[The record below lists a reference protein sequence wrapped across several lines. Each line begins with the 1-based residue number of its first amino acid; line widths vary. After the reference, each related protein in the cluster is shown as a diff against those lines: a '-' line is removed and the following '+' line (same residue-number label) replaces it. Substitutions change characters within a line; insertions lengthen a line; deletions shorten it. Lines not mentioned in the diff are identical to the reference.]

1 MQKLQKCGMRLYL
14 VGLDSEK
21 LRRYEASGISNRFH
35 KQQGEVSVLKQTV
48 HWRMNCVEH
57 NLDISTPPTITLDS
71 SVMVK
76 PCPLANIIAFRN
88 LSV

>member
-1 MQKLQKCGMRLYL
+1 MRLCL
-14 VGLDSEK
+14 MGLDSEK
-21 LRRYEASGISNRFH
+21 LRRCEASGISNRFH

-48 HWRMNCVEH
+48 HWRTNCAEP

-76 PCPLANIIAFRN
+76 PCPLANIIPFRN